1 MLQRI
6 GIGMVISLLSMVAAA
21 LVEMKRLKTVRDY
34 SLVDKPDVPIPM
46 SLWWTIYFKLS
57 LLLLQELST
66 ENLFFDRFK
75 ADLYSPLSS
84 HQHCKIFFSI

>member
-21 LVEMKRLKTVRDY
+21 LVEMKRLKTARDC

-46 SLWWTIYFKLS
+46 NLWWTIPQFILVGTADVFA
-57 LLLLQELST
+57 LVGLQE
-66 ENLFFDRFK
+66 FF
-75 ADLYSPLSS
+75 
-84 HQHCKIFFSI
+84 

>member
-21 LVEMKRLKTVRDY
+21 LVEMKRLKTARDY

-46 SLWWTIYFKLS
+46 SLWWTIPQFILVGTADVFA
-57 LLLLQELST
+57 LVGLQE
-66 ENLFFDRFK
+66 FF
-75 ADLYSPLSS
+75 
-84 HQHCKIFFSI
+84 